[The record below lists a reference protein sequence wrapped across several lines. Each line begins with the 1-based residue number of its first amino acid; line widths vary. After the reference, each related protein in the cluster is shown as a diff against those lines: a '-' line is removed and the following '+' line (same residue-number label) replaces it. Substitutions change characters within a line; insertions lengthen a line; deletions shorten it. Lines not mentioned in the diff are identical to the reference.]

1 MVLWTRVSITSEVRR
16 RTKGSCSEGGLH
28 GMELQFSSHG
38 TIHILRKHIFRIF
51 RPPPPGPTL
60 WQYGLWS
67 FQTGGTKLDRFLPKN
82 PQFSKETIEF

>member
-38 TIHILRKHIFRIF
+38 TIHILRKHNFRICG
-51 RPPPPGPTL
+51 PPPRL
-60 WQYGLWS
+60 CKHVFSAKNKQ
-67 FQTGGTKLDRFLPKN
+67 KLAFSDLP
-82 PQFSKETIEF
+82 PSTIAIRNI